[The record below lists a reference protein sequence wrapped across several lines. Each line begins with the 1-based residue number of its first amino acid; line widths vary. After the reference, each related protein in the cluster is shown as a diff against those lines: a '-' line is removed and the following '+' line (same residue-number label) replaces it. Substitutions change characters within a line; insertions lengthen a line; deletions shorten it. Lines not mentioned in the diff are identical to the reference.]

1 MFITCD
7 FRLSLL
13 LASHS
18 ALLLLLRCGSGC
30 GVCRGRLVATL
41 RRTDAFPRVTVG
53 RAIAQRTF
61 VDEIKVPRPRIGRG
75 SRAQLSVQP
84 RPRLRRI
91 GRRTEQNAPHAQHG
105 RFAGDRR
112 GSVVVVVV
120 DAGAVVVVVVDV
132 AQGIGFGHEHS
143 PAVVDGTSTVGGR
156 PRHAIR
162 NGHG

>member
-1 MFITCD
+1 
-7 FRLSLL
+7 LSLL

-18 ALLLLLRCGSGC
+18 ALLLLLRCGSGR

-91 GRRTEQNAPHAQHG
+91 GRRTEQNAPHTQHG
-105 RFAGDRR
+105 RFASDRR
-112 GSVVVVVV
+112 GPVVVV
-120 DAGAVVVVVVDV
+120 DAGAVVVVVVVDV
-132 AQGIGFGHEHS
+132 AQGIGFGHENS
-143 PAVVDGTSTVGGR
+143 PAVVDGTSSVGGR

-162 NGHG
+162 NGHGDRRV